1 MAKKTTNELTILQER
16 FADILFSMP
25 EPNQKEA
32 YIKAGYKARG
42 ASAESKASRLV
53 RNGKVKAYIDEL
65 RDKRTKK
72 TEIDAEYVISGLKN
86 IVEKNKDERPGV
98 ATKALD
104 LLGKHLG
111 LYEADNAQRGDK
123 QLIIMNFNNDTK
135 QIISG

>member
-1 MAKKTTNELTILQER
+1 MVKEL
-16 FADILFSMP
+16 
-25 EPNQKEA
+25 K
-32 YIKAGYKARG
+32 
-42 ASAESKASRLV
+42 LV